1 MGWQGSCYAGG
12 GKSTVAPL
20 EMPEPDKSSQE
31 FPEVF
36 TACAV
41 NRAMKRSNAVKEEK
55 KCHNI
60 ALPLS
65 DFSVSLSCSELVV
78 EQQADMSLKGLF
90 AQVRPA
96 SEVVDSAWGDFLQ
109 DLLLVR
115 KWLPHAGL
123 DGDPV
128 FQIAVPTK
136 FRSAVLKIAHDE
148 SGHAGVRKTYDR
160 VLRQFFWP
168 RIKKDISSSI
178 KTCHICQLTEK
189 RKTQLCHVNLSKQYY
204 VREATGIQAGAGDA
218 NTACT
223 GNTVVGS
230 GIGTGD
236 GNETGVLDRTLTR
249 RPYASWTHCFHTCS
263 HALRVK
269 LLKRGTCPYP
279 AINPSLCLSWQ

>member
-1 MGWQGSCYAGG
+1 MVGSDNKVPVKILRDTGAFDSFICEDVLALSKETETGTCVPVRGMGLNVLFVPLHKLSLECELFQGEAALAVRLAFPVEGVSIILGNYLAGASMWA
-12 GKSTVAPL
+12 GKDPVMRVEAKVAPL

-65 DFSVSLSCSELVV
+65 DFPVSLSCSELVV

-136 FRSAVLKIAHDE
+136 FRSAV
-148 SGHAGVRKTYDR
+148 
-160 VLRQFFWP
+160 
-168 RIKKDISSSI
+168 
-178 KTCHICQLTEK
+178 
-189 RKTQLCHVNLSKQYY
+189 
-204 VREATGIQAGAGDA
+204 
-218 NTACT
+218 
-223 GNTVVGS
+223 
-230 GIGTGD
+230 
-236 GNETGVLDRTLTR
+236 
-249 RPYASWTHCFHTCS
+249 
-263 HALRVK
+263 
-269 LLKRGTCPYP
+269 
-279 AINPSLCLSWQ
+279 